1 MSSVTPFSARIPFDV
16 HLMIL
21 EHCNFRTVHS
31 YALVSK
37 GTTPAASRYLYP
49 DLHWGPSGD
58 IYDWSCNTIQKL
70 LRTLVDRPELA
81 LLVRAVNFDVEYIYE
96 SDGEETYLSKQ
107 RTYAAN
113 PESIKLAKK
122 LVWRLRLPDAKSW
135 NSALSQTSRPT
146 DRDSPLAAHVDG
158 GTHSRG
164 RHCCTTQRMSAEL
177 RVGTMCRRDMTMIW
191 DIHCENIRDDQRL
204 GW

>member
-37 GTTPAASRYLYP
+37 GTTPAASRYLYR

-135 NSALSQTSRPT
+135 NSALSQTSIDPRIAILLSQLT
-146 DRDSPLAAHVDG
+146 SMEELTLGAATAAQLNV
-158 GTHSRG
+158 
-164 RHCCTTQRMSAEL
+164 
-177 RVGTMCRRDMTMIW
+177 CRQNYEWERCADEI
-191 DIHCENIRDDQRL
+191 
-204 GW
+204 